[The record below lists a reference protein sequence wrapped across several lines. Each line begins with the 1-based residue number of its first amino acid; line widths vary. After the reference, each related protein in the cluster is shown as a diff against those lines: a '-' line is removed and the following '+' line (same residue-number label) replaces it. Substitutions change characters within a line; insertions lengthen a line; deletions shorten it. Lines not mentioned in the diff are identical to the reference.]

1 MVNLEEEFEKVK
13 IAELNNPL
21 LEEFRE
27 GLYNIFGFED

>member
-21 LEEFRE
+21 LEEFSE
-27 GLYNIFGFED
+27 GLSNFFGFES